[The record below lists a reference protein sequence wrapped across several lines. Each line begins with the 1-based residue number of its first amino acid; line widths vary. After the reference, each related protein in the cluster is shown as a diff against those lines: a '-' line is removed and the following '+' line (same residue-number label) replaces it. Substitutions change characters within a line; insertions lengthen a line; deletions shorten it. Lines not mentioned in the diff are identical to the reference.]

1 MTSGQ
6 NAQLS
11 NLARILVLIG
21 AIVLIIVGIIGV
33 IASPIIGF
41 VEGFSEG
48 LGHFGQ
54 GILQIIFGVIALL
67 GHRQLKSLSW
77 IIVILVLGIVA
88 GGLGGVLLI
97 IGALIALVITFIK
110 T

>member
-1 MTSGQ
+1 MTAVQ
-6 NAQLS
+6 NLQLS

-21 AIVLIIVGIIGV
+21 GIVLIIIGIIGI

-41 VEGFSEG
+41 VEGLSQG
-48 LGHFGQ
+48 LGRLGE
-54 GILQIIFGVIALL
+54 GILQIVIGFIALL
-67 GHRQLKSLSW
+67 GHRQLKSLVW
-77 IIVILVLGIVA
+77 TIIILVAGIIA

-97 IGALIALVITFIK
+97 LGALIALVITFIK

>member
-1 MTSGQ
+1 MTTSQ
-6 NAQLS
+6 NLQSS
-11 NLARILVLIG
+11 NIARILVLIG
-21 AIVLIIVGIIGV
+21 GIVLIIVGIIGV

-41 VEGFSEG
+41 VEGLSEG

-54 GILQIIFGVIALL
+54 GILQIVFGAIALL

-77 IIVILVLGIVA
+77 TIVILVLGIIA

-97 IGALIALVITFIK
+97 LGALIALVIMFIK